1 MADKVDDHAPL
12 FSETMQFDAPY
23 SFGLPAVDV
32 EQGGEPPVAE
42 PVPPEVPIA
51 DGPVGDADSE
61 DGDRDPKDKYARLLQ
76 EAASVEHKRLHIP
89 KNPTCEIC
97 QRSRMYR
104 RRTNSK
110 RHDPL
115 ESRGMLPE
123 VTTFGERLA

>member
-89 KNPTCEIC
+89 KNPHVKFVKGVVCTVGGQT
-97 QRSRMYR
+97 QRDMIRLSREDA
-104 RRTNSK
+104 S
-110 RHDPL
+110 
-115 ESRGMLPE
+115 
-123 VTTFGERLA
+123 